1 MKLDDNF
8 CKQALEAMR
17 QAVNDALLKKQKLG
31 QYAVRCNDNKIQ
43 IVEARFLPV
52 TKGNGSGQ

>member
-31 QYAVRCNDNKIQ
+31 QYAVRYNDNKIQ
-43 IVEARFLPV
+43 IVEAPCLPV
-52 TKGNGSGQ
+52 TKDNGSDQ

>member
-8 CKQALEAMR
+8 CKQALEALR

-31 QYAVRCNDNKIQ
+31 QYAVRYKDNKIQ
-43 IVEARFLPV
+43 IVAARCLPV
-52 TKGNGSGQ
+52 TKGNGSDQ

>member
-17 QAVNDALLKKQKLG
+17 QAVNEALLKKQKLG
-31 QYAVRCNDNKIQ
+31 QYAVRYSDNKIQ
-43 IVEARFLPV
+43 IVEARCLPV
-52 TKGNGSGQ
+52 TKDNGSDQ